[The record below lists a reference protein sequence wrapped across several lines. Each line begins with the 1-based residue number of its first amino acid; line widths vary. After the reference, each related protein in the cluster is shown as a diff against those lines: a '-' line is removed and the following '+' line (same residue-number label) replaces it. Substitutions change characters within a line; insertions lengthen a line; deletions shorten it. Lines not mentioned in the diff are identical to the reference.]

1 MNSDSKLSEDR
12 RYLESALE
20 AILISSA
27 EPVATE
33 DMAKVLEL
41 PGKHILECLKVLQ
54 DHYEVH
60 HGFRL
65 VRLGGG
71 WQFASAPEEAEKVA
85 RFRESCGEQPL
96 RLSRAALES
105 LAVIAYKQPVTRG
118 EIEEI
123 RGVRSEKVVETLLR
137 LGLIRVAGRR
147 KGTGTPLLFRTTS
160 SFLDSFNLESISDL
174 PSLEDLQDVNIEEA
188 QGDMDP

>member
-1 MNSDSKLSEDR
+1 VNFDSKSPEDR
-12 RYLESALE
+12 RSLEFALE
-20 AILISSA
+20 ALLIASS
-27 EPVATE
+27 EPVSTE
-33 DMAKVLEL
+33 DMEKVLDL
-41 PGKHILECLKVLQ
+41 PGKLVMEALKGLQ
-54 DHYEVH
+54 DHYERH

-65 VRLGGG
+65 VRLGDG
-71 WQFASAPEEAEKVA
+71 WQFASAPEEAEKIA
-85 RFRESCGEQPL
+85 RFRENGREQPL

-147 KGTGTPLLFRTTS
+147 KGTGTPLLFRTSS

-174 PSLEDLQDVNIEEA
+174 PSLEDLQDVNINET
-188 QGDMDP
+188 QGEQDP

>member
-1 MNSDSKLSEDR
+1 MNFDSKSPEDLR
-12 RYLESALE
+12 SLEFALE
-20 AILISSA
+20 ALLIASSEPVSA
-27 EPVATE
+27 E
-33 DMAKVLEL
+33 DLAKALEL
-41 PGKHILECLKVLQ
+41 PGRLVLETLKGLK
-54 DHYEVH
+54 DHYEQH

-71 WQFASAPEEAEKVA
+71 WQFASAPEQAEKVA
-85 RFRESCGEQPL
+85 RFRENGGEQPL

-137 LGLIRVAGRR
+137 LGLIRVAGKR

-174 PSLEDLQDVNIEEA
+174 PSLEDLQDVNIDDN
-188 QGDMDP
+188 QGEQDP